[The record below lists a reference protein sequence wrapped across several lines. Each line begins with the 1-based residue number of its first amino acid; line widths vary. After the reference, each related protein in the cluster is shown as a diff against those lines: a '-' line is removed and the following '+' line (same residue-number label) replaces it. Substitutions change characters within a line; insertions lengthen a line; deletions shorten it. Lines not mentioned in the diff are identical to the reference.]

1 MDNNNNN
8 NIPQQDP
15 MNNQPQEQQPV
26 YQQPPMN
33 TQPPMGPMKGIPTR
47 VKRLPRLFWVLSV
60 LQSHGLLALAQL

>member
-1 MDNNNNN
+1 MDNNNN

-15 MNNQPQEQQPV
+15 MNNQPQEQPV

-33 TQPPMGPMKGIPTR
+33 THPRWALLRTPTR
-47 VKRLPRLFWVLSV
+47 AKRLLHLFWVLSV